1 MAIMFHA
8 HYCIYPKWLLGLTLP
23 RVQIKHHH

>member
-8 HYCIYPKWLLGLTLP
+8 HSCIYPKWLLGLTMP
-23 RVQIKHHH
+23 IVQIKHH